1 MSENAGPQRSRTVWL
16 TSDTHFG
23 LANII
28 AYSNRPYADV
38 EAMNAD
44 LTRRW
49 NELVAPDDTVYHL
62 GDFAMGL
69 PDRWPAYRAE
79 LNGRIVL
86 VRGNHDRH
94 LRRVVD
100 MMNLADVAENV
111 VVEIDGV
118 RCWLNHYPPTP
129 DHQGVVKRPAAPGPY
144 DLALCGHVHDAWR
157 VSGET
162 VNVGIEVW
170 DFRPIRLAA
179 RSLVTERANEV

>member
-1 MSENAGPQRSRTVWL
+1 MTIWL

-23 LANII
+23 HANII

-49 NELVAPDDTVYHL
+49 NEVVAPDDTVYHL

-69 PDRWPAYRAE
+69 PDLWPGYRAS
-79 LNGRIVL
+79 LNGAIVL

-100 MMNLADVAENV
+100 AMNLVDVVENV
-111 VVEIDGV
+111 VVQIDGV

-129 DHQGVVKRPAAPGPY
+129 DRRGVVKRPPSPAPY
-144 DLALCGHVHDAWR
+144 ELALCGHVHDAWR
-157 VSGET
+157 VHDGV
-162 VNVGIEVW
+162 VNVGVDVW
-170 DFRPIRLAA
+170 GFMPIRVADA
-179 RSLVTERANEV
+179 SRALTIDR